1 MDFRLHAQNTA
12 KGDGEIVK
20 NIIPTKVIPSES
32 VSEQME
38 NDAARMALER
48 AAAGEKLTIAE
59 LRAIR
64 VVENRRDSRDRWI
77 HYETIPKKDYRE
89 MSGRQAKIINE
100 QANRYGIPIAGRTI
114 SLPALLRW
122 LHDFLAE
129 KQHILRRDVDDVAMN
144 ADTEAAERYRKAK
157 AGQEEIKLAAMQGRY
172 CDTEQILSGLG
183 IYFGSLRESFHSL
196 QKRVDRA
203 ACREIQEAING
214 AELKAREFLLAHMTK
229 TGSLPPGVEP
239 VKPKRKRK
247 PRKAVK
253 KK

>member
-1 MDFRLHAQNTA
+1 M
-12 KGDGEIVK
+12 K

-48 AAAGEKLTIAE
+48 AASGNKLTIAE
-59 LRAIR
+59 LRSIR

-100 QANRYGIPIAGRTI
+100 QANRYGIPIAGSTI

-129 KQHILRRDVDDVAMN
+129 KQHVLRRDVDDVAMN
-144 ADTEAAERYRKAK
+144 ADTEAAERYRRAK

-183 IYFGSLRESFHSL
+183 IYFGSLRESFHAL
-196 QKRVDRA
+196 QKRVDRS
-203 ACREIQEAING
+203 ACRDIQDAING
-214 AELKAREFLLAHMTK
+214 AEEKAREFLLTHMTK

-239 VKPKRKRK
+239 AKPKRKPIR
-247 PRKAVK
+247 RTK
-253 KK
+253 KKRGK